1 MNGSAEYK
9 RNSIPEALSIGER
22 ALVLRAPGQV
32 AEEVVV
38 PDKLTPSE
46 LERYREQIR
55 RSMGDPETEKATT

>member
-1 MNGSAEYK
+1 VNGSAEYK

-22 ALVLRAPGQV
+22 VLVFPAPGHGV
-32 AEEVVV
+32 EEVV
-38 PDKLTPSE
+38 PDKLMPSE